1 MKHSLFKGKSTRTK
15 ILTALTLVV
24 ILVLFVLNLLMKLA
38 VIEGQF
44 YLDMTP
50 EGFYTMTP
58 LMEDTCAEILDSR
71 DSEGGVRE
79 VEIIFCR
86 DPDKLIASTSTRM
99 TYFMALQL
107 RNRFEGVT
115 VKTVTVAIDPS
126 AVSMFRTTSRREITG
141 NDMIVSYNGRYKIT
155 DITTFWTDE
164 AFSYD
169 GEYRMASILASLTA
183 RDFPVAYFV
192 SDYGTT
198 YYDPENPDSEMSI
211 KTAELAD
218 LITERG
224 FRIKTL
230 PISEVDRIP
239 EDCALLIINAPTL
252 DFEASADDFD
262 RYDYVSDT
270 EKIDRYLAS
279 HEGAVIVTKA
289 HGVKLPNFE
298 LFISEWGI
306 GFGDGIVR
314 DEENALGGEGSDS
327 SVYTGVY
334 DIDSIGG
341 AYYKDYASLSTSPE
355 MVFMNSGYVYS
366 TYPDEMI
373 SEPGGYNA
381 EKIYSLFINTSD
393 SAVAYEDEN
402 GKIPITKPGTKA
414 LAAVTTRTFLD
425 PDTSEKTYSYLFC
438 ANSEDF
444 FSNELLSNG
453 SYANRGIMA
462 SVISSIGRVD
472 RYASIDLGGHSF
484 NSGSYGGKQT
494 HSTTLTEE
502 DKNIYSPDASKII
515 GVNRAFTKE
524 HAVVY
529 SVIIFI
535 PPVVLIAVGAV
546 IFIKRKNL

>member
-15 ILTALTLVV
+15 ILTAITLVV
-24 ILVLFVLNLLMKLA
+24 IIVLFVLNLLMKFA

-58 LMEDTCAEILDSR
+58 LMEETCSAILDSR

-86 DPDKLIASTSTRM
+86 DPDKLIASSVTRM

-115 VKTVTVAIDPS
+115 VKTVNVDIDPS

-155 DITTFWTDE
+155 DISTFWTTD

-198 YYDPENPDSEMSI
+198 YYDPENPDSATSI
-211 KTAELAD
+211 KAAELAD

-230 PISEVDRIP
+230 RLSEVNRVPD
-239 EDCALLIINAPTL
+239 DCALLIINAPTE
-252 DFEASADDFD
+252 DFTVDPELLD

-270 EKIDRYLAS
+270 EKIDRYLTA

-289 HGVKLPNFE
+289 YGVTLPTFE
-298 LFISEWGI
+298 EFIGEWGI
-306 GFGDGIVR
+306 GFGEGIVR
-314 DEENALGGEGSDS
+314 DEENAIDLNDTT
-327 SVYTGVY
+327 VYTGVY

-341 AYYKDYASLSTSPE
+341 AYYKDYASLSTSPQ
-355 MVFMNSGYVYS
+355 MIFTNSGYVYS
-366 TYPDEMI
+366 TYPDEAT
-373 SEPGGYNA
+373 SEPGGYNVQ
-381 EKIYSLFINTSD
+381 KVYSLFINSSQT
-393 SAVAYEDEN
+393 AVAYENKDSTV
-402 GKIPITKPGTKA
+402 PLTKPGKQA
-414 LAAVTTRTFLD
+414 LAAVTTRTFLH
-425 PDTSEKTYSYLFC
+425 PDTSETTYSYLFC

-444 FSNELLSNG
+444 LSNEVLGNG
-453 SYANRGIMA
+453 SYSNRGIMA

-472 RYASIDLGGHSF
+472 RYASIDLGGHSY
-484 NSGSYGGKQT
+484 NSSSYGGKQT
-494 HSTTLTEE
+494 HSTTLTGE
-502 DKNIYSPDASKII
+502 DKNIYSPDASHVI
-515 GVNRAFTKE
+515 GVNKAFTKS
-524 HAVVY
+524 HATAFTVV
-529 SVIIFI
+529 VLI
-535 PPVVLIAVGAV
+535 PPVILIAVGVV
-546 IFIKRKNL
+546 ISIKRKNM

>member
-1 MKHSLFKGKSTRTK
+1 
-15 ILTALTLVV
+15 
-24 ILVLFVLNLLMKLA
+24 
-38 VIEGQF
+38 
-44 YLDMTP
+44 MTP

-79 VEIIFCR
+79 VEIIFCK
-86 DPDKLIASTSTRM
+86 DPDKLMASTSTRM

-115 VKTVTVAIDPS
+115 VKTVNVSIDPS

-192 SDYGTT
+192 SDHGTT
-198 YYDPENPDSEMSI
+198 YYDPESPDSEMSLAM
-211 KTAELAD
+211 AELAD

-224 FRIKTL
+224 YRIKTL
-230 PISEVDRIP
+230 NLAEAKRVP
-239 EDCALLIINAPTL
+239 EDCALLIINAPTV
-252 DFEASADDFD
+252 DFVSDPEQYD

-270 EKIDRYLAS
+270 EKLDRYLTA
-279 HEGAVIVTKA
+279 HEGAVIVNKA
-289 HGVKLPNFE
+289 HDVRLPVFE
-298 LFISEWGI
+298 SFLAEWGI
-306 GFGDGIVR
+306 GFGEGILK
-314 DEENALGGEGSDS
+314 DEENALGGVGNDS
-327 SVYTGVY
+327 TAYTGVY
-334 DIDSIGG
+334 DVDSIGG
-341 AYYKDYASLSTSPE
+341 AYYKDYASLSTSPQ
-355 MVFMNSGYVYS
+355 MVFKNSGYLYS

-373 SEPGGYNA
+373 SEPGSYNA
-381 EKIYSLFINTSD
+381 EKVYSLFIGSSE
-393 SAVAYEDEN
+393 SAVAYDSKDGTVALTE
-402 GKIPITKPGTKA
+402 PGAQA

-425 PDTSEKTYSYLFC
+425 SNTSETTYSYLFC
-438 ANSEDF
+438 TNSADF
-444 FSNELLSNG
+444 FSNDILSNG

-472 RYASIDLGGHSF
+472 RYASIDLGGHSY

-494 HSTTLTEE
+494 VSTTLTEK
-502 DKNIYSPDASKII
+502 DVNVYAPDASEVIA
-515 GVNRAFTKE
+515 VNKAFNSA
-524 HAVVY
+524 HSFVY
-529 SVIIFI
+529 SLVVFT
-535 PPVVLIAVGAV
+535 PPVVLLCVGV
-546 IFIKRKNL
+546 VMYIKRRNM